1 MNSDNLRVVLPVFLG
16 DNEVWNKAG
25 YSMVSQLMTAISS
38 YFINGNTVP
47 IIVATDSQE
56 VMGYVN
62 HVASKKEWPISVSI
76 CYPSDIEESTRE
88 YVNGFINSHAV
99 DCNLCRPNVVA
110 AKMYTMLSVG
120 TEYDRLI
127 VDIDTL
133 FFKQVPWEQFDG
145 LGFAM
150 FQPKEW
156 YHPYSI
162 TTRQAM
168 YYRAKDMM
176 HMTITEY
183 IDFIQRKFPIWKHRV
198 KFSQPWPNSGVM
210 FITSDYTNTKYR
222 DVLKYDVMYNIAS
235 EDESPLFLLQNSK
248 DVEDSTRIISDLGIN
263 VPVGFT
269 DITKAKDL
277 LHPDDII
284 VAHYHRTPK
293 PCEFNLT
300 YHGVIQAPNLH
311 QPYYFGYLAD
321 GIACGQYG
329 SLSGILWCYVWRYYY
344 SITAQLWDN
353 GDIHPI
359 YEPSFWK
366 NILYT
371 YYSSRNDWNESLAKT
386 ESIVELD
393 KNI

>member
-1 MNSDNLRVVLPVFLG
+1 MNTDNLRVVLPVFLG

-25 YSMVSQLMTAISS
+25 YSLVSQLMTAISS

-47 IIVATDSQE
+47 IIVATDSQD

-62 HVASKKEWPISVSI
+62 FVAAKKEWPISVSI
-76 CYPSDIEESTRE
+76 CYPSDIEDATRE
-88 YVNGFINSHAV
+88 YVDGFVRVHAV
-99 DCNLCRPNVVA
+99 DCKLCRPNVIA
-110 AKMYTMLSVG
+110 AKMYTMLTVG
-120 TEYDRLI
+120 VEYDRLI
-127 VDIDTL
+127 TDIDTL
-133 FFKQVPWEQFDG
+133 FLGQIPWEKFTDT
-145 LGFAM
+145 GFAM

-156 YHPYSI
+156 WHPFSI
-162 TTRQAM
+162 NIRQVL
-168 YYRAKDMM
+168 YYRAKNML
-176 HMTITEY
+176 HMTIKEY
-183 IDFIQRKFPIWKHRV
+183 IEHLQKHFPDWKHRV
-198 KFSQPWPNSGVM
+198 KFNDPWPNSGII
-210 FITSDYTNTKYR
+210 FITSEYTKTHYTN
-222 DVLKYDVMYNIAS
+222 VLKYDAIYTLAT
-235 EDESPLFLLQNSK
+235 EDESPLYLLQNSK
-248 DVEDSTRIISDLGIN
+248 TTEKDTRIITDLGIN

-293 PCEFNLT
+293 PCEFNIT
-300 YHGVIQAPNLH
+300 YHGVLQAPNLH
-311 QPYYFGYLAD
+311 NPYFFGYIAD
-321 GIACGQYG
+321 GIASGQYG

-359 YEPSFWK
+359 YEPNFWK

-371 YYSSRNDWNESLAKT
+371 YYSSRNDWDESLEKT

-393 KNI
+393 QNI